1 MGDRIKRRAYLLV
14 LVLSTVLLVSLT
26 IQGGEQVPLRGLVY
40 PVLAVYNV
48 VLALLV
54 WRRRVSLTT
63 VERLIFVPVVLVL
76 LGFLAALQV
85 APSLVPTADA
95 DLLLVMIWVGVTFP
109 LAFLVLGTRR
119 GLQTS
124 LAILVGFL
132 LLTVPPTLAGD
143 LAGVVSV
150 STLLS
155 LVGFFGMLV
164 VLLWVLASR
173 LEELAATRARAEVLA
188 VQATT
193 DPLTGLPN
201 RRWLDDE
208 LDRHLALVRRH
219 PHPLSAVLIDVDQF
233 KDVND
238 QFGHDMGDRALVEI
252 ADRLRRTVR
261 ATDLLG
267 RWGGEEILL
276 VAPHTD
282 HDAALELAERCRAG
296 IADTP
301 LPGVGRVTASFGV
314 ATLVEDDDARSLL
327 RRADLALYTAK
338 RNGRDRVVGLSDL
351 PTLHD
356 PYWTAQ
362 ASDLTG

>member
-1 MGDRIKRRAYLLV
+1 MDDRIKRRAYLLV
-14 LVLSTVLLVSLT
+14 LAVSTVLLVSLT
-26 IQGGEQVPLRGLVY
+26 VQGGEQVPLRGLVY

-48 VLALLV
+48 VLALAL
-54 WRRRVSLTT
+54 WRRRVSLPT

-76 LGFLAALQV
+76 LGFLAAVQL
-85 APSLVPTADA
+85 APSLMPTADT

-119 GLQTS
+119 GLRAS

-132 LLTVPPTLAGD
+132 LLTVPPTLSGD
-143 LAGVVSV
+143 LAAVVSA
-150 STLLS
+150 SMLLS

-173 LEELAATRARAEVLA
+173 LEELAATSARAEVLA

-208 LDRHLALVRRH
+208 LDRHLALVHRH
-219 PHPLSAVLIDVDQF
+219 PHALSVVLVDVDHF

-238 QFGHDMGDRALVEI
+238 QLGHDVGDQALVEI
-252 ADRLRRTVR
+252 TDRLRMAVRT
-261 ATDLLG
+261 TDLVG
-267 RWGGEEILL
+267 RWGGEELLL

-282 HDAALELAERCRAG
+282 DEDAVELAERCRARIG
-296 IADTP
+296 DTP

-338 RNGRDRVVGLSDL
+338 RNGRDRVIGLPDL
-351 PTLHD
+351 PALHD

-362 ASDLTG
+362 PSDLTG